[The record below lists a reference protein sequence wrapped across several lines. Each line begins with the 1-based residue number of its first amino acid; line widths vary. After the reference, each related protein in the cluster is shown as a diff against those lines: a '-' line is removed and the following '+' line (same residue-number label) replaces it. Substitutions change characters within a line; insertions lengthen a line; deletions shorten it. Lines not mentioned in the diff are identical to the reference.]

1 MKTLESKNVAPELEK
16 RTLTME
22 DGEIVEYE
30 VSSGNVFADLG
41 LEDAEELQFKTRLI
55 VRIQAAIT
63 ERGLTQAEAA
73 KLIGLDQSRL
83 SKMMRGGFLSFS
95 SDKLFDILNRLG
107 RRVEVRVLDDVAE
120 GEARTLLVA

>member
-1 MKTLESKNVAPELEK
+1 MSNRTFPKLKTETIVF
-16 RTLTME
+16 E
-22 DGEIVEYE
+22 DGTSSTITH
-30 VSSGNVFADLG
+30 SSGNVFADLG
-41 LEDAEELQFKTRLI
+41 FEDAEELQFKTRLI